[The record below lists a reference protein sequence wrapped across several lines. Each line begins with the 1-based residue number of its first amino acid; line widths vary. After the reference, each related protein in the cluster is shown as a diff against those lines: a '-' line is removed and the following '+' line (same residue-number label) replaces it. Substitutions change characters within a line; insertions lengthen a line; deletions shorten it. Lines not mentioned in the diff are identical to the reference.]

1 MKKEKFNWGESSDWY
16 RTQINHEIFDGK
28 MYEKYSEVKEGDI
41 VFDAGASIGPFGFSI
56 KDKNFKHIYCVEPS
70 LQQIEVLKDNL
81 SDTPCTVIPYAIGD
95 KDILI
100 ESGFGDNTEDYISVN
115 SKSFIEIVEENNI
128 EKIDFLKTDCEGG
141 EYNIFA
147 IENLFWIKE
156 NVKIIIGEW
165 HLSTPELKDKFR
177 AFRDIYLKLFPKHEV
192 YSVDNITNIKWRLW
206 NDDFID
212 YYTEVI
218 IHIDN
223 R

>member
-1 MKKEKFNWGESSDWY
+1 MNLENFNWGESNDWY
-16 RTQINHEIFDGK
+16 RKTITYEIFNKDNI
-28 MYEKYSEVKEGDI
+28 YEKYFRVKEDDI

-70 LQQIEVLKDNL
+70 LQQIGVLKDNL
-81 SDTPCTVIPYAIGD
+81 SDMPYTVIPYAIGN

-100 ESGFGDNTEDYISVN
+100 KSIFGNNTENKISVK
-115 SKSFIEIVEENNI
+115 SKPFMEIVEENNI
-128 EKIDFLKTDCEGG
+128 KKIDFLKTDCEGG
-141 EYNIFA
+141 EYNIFS

-156 NVKIIIGEW
+156 NVKKISGEW
-165 HLSTPELKDKFR
+165 HLKTPELKAQFR
-177 AFRDIYLKLFPKHEV
+177 IFRDTYLKLFPKHEV
-192 YSVDNITNIKWRLW
+192 YSTDGTHIKWDLW
-206 NDDFID
+206 NDHFID